1 VLKPV
6 HVRLARAALRWSLA
20 DLEAKTGISKNTLVR
35 FEAGG
40 GVHHSTV
47 VKIEATFTKA
57 GVTFIYEDETRGSG
71 VLLSK
76 ELSRRIG
83 ETPQATAKGT
93 ATKRKVKAK

>member
-1 VLKPV
+1 MLKPV
-6 HVRLARAALRWSLA
+6 HVRLARAALKWSLA

-47 VKIEATFTKA
+47 VSIEAAFTKA
-57 GVTFIYEDETRGSG
+57 GVSFVYEDETRGPG

-83 ETPQATAKGT
+83 ATLEPAAKG
-93 ATKRKVKAK
+93 KPKIRKAKAK

>member
-6 HVRLARAALRWSLA
+6 HVRLARAALRWSLV

-40 GVHHSTV
+40 GVHLSTA
-47 VKIEATFTKA
+47 VKIEETFTKA
-57 GVTFIYEDETRGSG
+57 GISFVYEDETRGSG
-71 VLLSK
+71 LLLSK

-83 ETPQATAKGT
+83 ETPAATAKGK
-93 ATKRKVKAK
+93 ATKRKAKAK